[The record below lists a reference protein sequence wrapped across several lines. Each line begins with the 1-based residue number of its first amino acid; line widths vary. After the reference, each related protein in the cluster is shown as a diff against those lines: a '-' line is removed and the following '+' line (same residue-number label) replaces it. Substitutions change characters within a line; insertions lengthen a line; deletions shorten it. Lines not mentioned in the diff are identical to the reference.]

1 MAADKKTA
9 ATRAATSSP
18 QAAAQKPQKP
28 AKAGPAKKPV
38 SAASTVAKSPAAAGK
53 PKPAPAASKKA
64 VPAAPPKPP
73 ASKAAAKPEPKR
85 PEPKKA
91 VAKAEP
97 KRPEPKKAVAKPEP
111 KKAVAKPE
119 PKKPEPKKPVAKA
132 EPKKPEPKK
141 PEPKKPEPKKAVA
154 KAEPKKAVAKAE
166 PKKERPAP
174 PPPSPF
180 TVGDKVVYPHH
191 GAAVITRKERVVFQG
206 QRTDYFVLEVA
217 TDQLIL
223 KVPVFSALERG
234 VRPVIS
240 RVVAR
245 KVLAT
250 FKEPPEE
257 AGANW
262 SRWYKL
268 LTEKINSGDIFQVAE
283 VVRDL
288 TFAQQTKG
296 ISPALKRMLSKA
308 RLILASELR
317 FALDVTEEEA
327 MRRLDK
333 ALPRLEAAEEI

>member
-1 MAADKKTA
+1 M
-9 ATRAATSSP
+9 
-18 QAAAQKPQKP
+18 
-28 AKAGPAKKPV
+28 
-38 SAASTVAKSPAAAGK
+38 
-53 PKPAPAASKKA
+53 
-64 VPAAPPKPP
+64 
-73 ASKAAAKPEPKR
+73 
-85 PEPKKA
+85 
-91 VAKAEP
+91 
-97 KRPEPKKAVAKPEP
+97 
-111 KKAVAKPE
+111 
-119 PKKPEPKKPVAKA
+119 
-132 EPKKPEPKK
+132 
-141 PEPKKPEPKKAVA
+141 
-154 KAEPKKAVAKAE
+154 
-166 PKKERPAP
+166 
-174 PPPSPF
+174 
-180 TVGDKVVYPHH
+180 GDKVVYPHH

-223 KVPVFSALERG
+223 KVPVFSAVERG

-333 ALPRLEAAEEI
+333 ALPRVEAAEEI

>member
-9 ATRAATSSP
+9 AKPAATP
-18 QAAAQKPQKP
+18 AKKAAVQGPTKAPAKAAAAKQAVKGEEKRPKAAVAPPAKAPAKAFAGKAEAPKILPPKP
-28 AKAGPAKKPV
+28 AKPAASARPPVVAARPAAQVAPKAASPKTAAKKPE
-38 SAASTVAKSPAAAGK
+38 S
-53 PKPAPAASKKA
+53 
-64 VPAAPPKPP
+64 
-73 ASKAAAKPEPKR
+73 
-85 PEPKKA
+85 
-91 VAKAEP
+91 
-97 KRPEPKKAVAKPEP
+97 
-111 KKAVAKPE
+111 
-119 PKKPEPKKPVAKA
+119 KKPES
-132 EPKKPEPKK
+132 KKPESKK
-141 PEPKKPEPKKAVA
+141 PEL
-154 KAEPKKAVAKAE
+154 
-166 PKKERPAP
+166 KKERTPP

-191 GAAVITRKERVVFQG
+191 GAAVITRKERALFQG

-223 KVPVFSALERG
+223 KVPVHTALDRG

-250 FKEPPEE
+250 FREPPEE

-333 ALPRLEAAEEI
+333 ALPRLEAAEEL

>member
-1 MAADKKTA
+1 
-9 ATRAATSSP
+9 
-18 QAAAQKPQKP
+18 
-28 AKAGPAKKPV
+28 
-38 SAASTVAKSPAAAGK
+38 
-53 PKPAPAASKKA
+53 
-64 VPAAPPKPP
+64 
-73 ASKAAAKPEPKR
+73 
-85 PEPKKA
+85 
-91 VAKAEP
+91 
-97 KRPEPKKAVAKPEP
+97 
-111 KKAVAKPE
+111 
-119 PKKPEPKKPVAKA
+119 
-132 EPKKPEPKK
+132 
-141 PEPKKPEPKKAVA
+141 
-154 KAEPKKAVAKAE
+154 
-166 PKKERPAP
+166 
-174 PPPSPF
+174 
-180 TVGDKVVYPHH
+180 VGDKVVYPHH
-191 GAAVITRKERVVFQG
+191 GAAVITRKERVEFQG

-223 KVPVFSALERG
+223 KVPVFSAVERG

-333 ALPRLEAAEEI
+333 ALPRLEAAEEL

>member
-1 MAADKKTA
+1 MPVSKKTPTA
-9 ATRAATSSP
+9 ARRVRSARGEAAKKTKPSTSAARPTRAATAKP
-18 QAAAQKPQKP
+18 VAARKAAPAKQAAKKATPPKP
-28 AKAGPAKKPV
+28 AKSAAKKPAPAGKIAKAASRKPAKPAAKKPV
-38 SAASTVAKSPAAAGK
+38 VKPAEKPAKPAVPKPAVPKPAVPK
-53 PKPAPAASKKA
+53 PAVPKPAP
-64 VPAAPPKPP
+64 
-73 ASKAAAKPEPKR
+73 
-85 PEPKKA
+85 
-91 VAKAEP
+91 
-97 KRPEPKKAVAKPEP
+97 
-111 KKAVAKPE
+111 
-119 PKKPEPKKPVAKA
+119 
-132 EPKKPEPKK
+132 
-141 PEPKKPEPKKAVA
+141 
-154 KAEPKKAVAKAE
+154 
-166 PKKERPAP
+166 
-174 PPPSPF
+174 SPF
-180 TVGDKVVYPHH
+180 AVGDKVVYPHH
-191 GAAVITRKERVVFQG
+191 GAAVIARKEKLAFQG

-223 KVPVFSALERG
+223 KVPVNKAVEQG

-240 RVVAR
+240 QGVAR

-250 FKEPPEE
+250 FKLPPEE

-317 FALDVTEEEA
+317 FALDVSEEEA

-333 ALPRLEAAEEI
+333 SLPKVEVPEEF

>member
-1 MAADKKTA
+1 MPAKTA
-9 ATRAATSSP
+9 TGR
-18 QAAAQKPQKP
+18 AAAQKPKP
-28 AKAGPAKKPV
+28 ASAGKAVPKAAPAG
-38 SAASTVAKSPAAAGK
+38 AGK
-53 PKPAPAASKKA
+53 PDAKAPPKKASPKVEARRAPAAKAPARKPAPVK
-64 VPAAPPKPP
+64 PAARPP
-73 ASKAAAKPEPKR
+73 APVKARKPESSKPAPGKAAA
-85 PEPKKA
+85 
-91 VAKAEP
+91 
-97 KRPEPKKAVAKPEP
+97 KKAVAKPAP
-111 KKAVAKPE
+111 GKKAAAKKAPPKAAPRKAAPKPEAVKTAKPAVRKPE
-119 PKKPEPKKPVAKA
+119 PTKAAAAEKASKKPAARET
-132 EPKKPEPKK
+132 
-141 PEPKKPEPKKAVA
+141 
-154 KAEPKKAVAKAE
+154 KAE
-166 PKKERPAP
+166 PKKEARPTP

-180 TVGDKVVYPHH
+180 AVGDKVVYPHH
-191 GAAVITRKERVVFQG
+191 GAAVIARKERVEFQG

-223 KVPVFSALERG
+223 KVPVRTAVERG

-240 RVVAR
+240 KVVAR

-333 ALPRLEAAEEI
+333 SLPRVEVAGEF

>member
-1 MAADKKTA
+1 M
-9 ATRAATSSP
+9 P
-18 QAAAQKPQKP
+18 
-28 AKAGPAKKPV
+28 KKPE
-38 SAASTVAKSPAAAGK
+38 A
-53 PKPAPAASKKA
+53 
-64 VPAAPPKPP
+64 
-73 ASKAAAKPEPKR
+73 
-85 PEPKKA
+85 
-91 VAKAEP
+91 
-97 KRPEPKKAVAKPEP
+97 
-111 KKAVAKPE
+111 
-119 PKKPEPKKPVAKA
+119 KKPEPKKEA
-132 EPKKPEPKK
+132 
-141 PEPKKPEPKKAVA
+141 
-154 KAEPKKAVAKAE
+154 
-166 PKKERPAP
+166 RPT

-180 TVGDKVVYPHH
+180 AVGDKVVYPHH
-191 GAAVITRKERVVFQG
+191 GAAVITRRERVDFQG

-223 KVPVFSALERG
+223 KVPVQSAVERG

-240 RVVAR
+240 RAVAR
-245 KVLAT
+245 KVLAI

-327 MRRLDK
+327 MKRLDK
-333 ALPRLEAAEEI
+333 ALPRVEVAEEL

>member
-9 ATRAATSSP
+9 VTRAATSSQ
-18 QAAAQKPQKP
+18 QAAAQKPRKQAAEAAPAKP
-28 AKAGPAKKPV
+28 AKKPAPAAAARPPVKKPVPAKAAAKKPEAKKGAAKPEAKPVPAKAAAKKPEAKKGAAKPEAKAGPAK
-38 SAASTVAKSPAAAGK
+38 AAAKK
-53 PKPAPAASKKA
+53 PEAKK
-64 VPAAPPKPP
+64 V
-73 ASKAAAKPEPKR
+73 AAKPE
-85 PEPKKA
+85 
-91 VAKAEP
+91 AKAGP
-97 KRPEPKKAVAKPEP
+97 AKAPAKKPEA
-111 KKAVAKPE
+111 KKVAAKPE
-119 PKKPEPKKPVAKA
+119 PKKP
-132 EPKKPEPKK
+132 
-141 PEPKKPEPKKAVA
+141 
-154 KAEPKKAVAKAE
+154 E

-180 TVGDKVVYPHH
+180 AVGDKVVYPHH

-206 QRTDYFVLEVA
+206 QRTDYFVLAVA

>member
-9 ATRAATSSP
+9 ASTAATD
-18 QAAAQKPQKP
+18 QKKAAARNPKKP
-28 AKAGPAKKPV
+28 AG
-38 SAASTVAKSPAAAGK
+38 
-53 PKPAPAASKKA
+53 KA
-64 VPAAPPKPP
+64 VPVKPP
-73 ASKAAAKPEPKR
+73 AKPTALRAAAKPVLAKATAKAPAPKAKTKPAASKAAAKPIAPK
-85 PEPKKA
+85 P
-91 VAKAEP
+91 VMAKAPAP
-97 KRPEPKKAVAKPEP
+97 KAKTKPAASKAA
-111 KKAVAKPE
+111 AKPE
-119 PKKPEPKKPVAKA
+119 PKKPEPKKPVA
-132 EPKKPEPKK
+132 PKPEPKK
-141 PEPKKPEPKKAVA
+141 PEPKQ
-154 KAEPKKAVAKAE
+154 
-166 PKKERPAP
+166 P
-174 PPPSPF
+174 PPPPPF
-180 TVGDKVVYPHH
+180 VVGDKVVYPHH
-191 GAAVITRKERVVFQG
+191 GAAVITRKERVQFQG

-223 KVPVFSALERG
+223 KVPVHTALDRG

-333 ALPRLEAAEEI
+333 ALPRVEVAEEL